1 MTHKN
6 SPINYPSI
14 ELEKAALNRFRL
26 LVLCLPQTCKVFR
39 ELRDRST
46 VVCLDFAECPD
57 SLKAAMAQVLRLQ
70 LAAHYLGLA
79 DSLRFQINNTT
90 MGWTKM
96 APSA

>member
-6 SPINYPSI
+6 SPLNCPSAD
-14 ELEKAALNRFRL
+14 LEKAALNRFRT

-46 VVCLDFAECPD
+46 VVCLDFTDCPD
-57 SLKAAMAQVLRLQ
+57 SLKTAMAQFLRLQ

-79 DSLRFQINNTT
+79 DSLRFQINNTIV
-90 MGWTKM
+90 GWTKM